1 MNYRLKEF
9 LDHIYEKYNHRGF
22 VSPDPLQTLYEFSS
36 PEDIEIAGIIASSFA
51 YGRVMQILATLKKIF
66 ARLGSS
72 PADYLDSASET
83 TIQKDFSDII
93 HRFTTPQET
102 IGLFTAMKRLRSEF
116 GNLENLILAR
126 KCETVR
132 EMQVVLVSNLLNK
145 AGLEKSSLLPD
156 PRRDSACKRLNLM
169 FRWLVRADSVDL
181 GIWKSIS
188 PSVLTVPLDTHMFK
202 VAHLLELTS
211 RNDAGHKT
219 ALEITKAFGA
229 LTPEDPVKYDF
240 ALTRFGIHPDFN
252 YRDFHEEKN
261 SFDSEF

>member
-9 LDHIYEKYNHRGF
+9 LDHIYEKYNHRKF
-22 VSPDPLQTLYEFSS
+22 VSPDPLQTLYEFSR
-36 PEDIEIAGIIASSFA
+36 PEDIEIAGVIASSFA
-51 YGRVMQILATLKKIF
+51 YGRVKQILSTLEKIF
-66 ARLGSS
+66 SRFGPS
-72 PADYLDSASET
+72 PADYLESTQET
-83 TIQKDFSDII
+83 SIEKDFSDII

-102 IGLFTAMKRLRSEF
+102 AGLLISIKRLKSEY
-116 GNLENLILAR
+116 GNLENLIIQS

-132 EMQVVLVSNLLNK
+132 EMQVILVSKLLDT
-145 AGLEKSSLLPD
+145 GGFEKSSLLPD

-169 FRWLVRADSVDL
+169 FRWLVRKDSVDL

-188 PSVLTVPLDTHMFK
+188 PAVLTIPLDTHMFK

-219 ALEITKAFGA
+219 ALEITQAFA
-229 LTPEDPVKYDF
+229 AAAPEDPVKYDF

-261 SFDSEF
+261 SFDSES